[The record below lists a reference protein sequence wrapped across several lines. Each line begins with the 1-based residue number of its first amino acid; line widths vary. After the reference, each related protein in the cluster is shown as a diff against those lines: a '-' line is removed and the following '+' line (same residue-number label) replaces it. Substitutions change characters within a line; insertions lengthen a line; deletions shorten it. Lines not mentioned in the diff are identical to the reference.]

1 MTRTNA
7 LITGASSG
15 IGAAYARLLADDHD
29 LILVARRA
37 DRLAELAEELRARG
51 AAVEVLPAD
60 LSTQDGIAAVT
71 ARLAVGDVRMLISN
85 AGAGGYAPLTDVAPA
100 DIQSLLTLNA
110 VAPVQL
116 VRAALPGMLAAGE
129 GSVVTVASLLAFSA
143 GSTLAVRTD
152 GTPPQAPRRTLYV
165 AAKAATVGFTRTLAG
180 ELADTPVRVQVVCPS
195 IVATEWNGGVSRGNP
210 RAMLPED
217 VASASL
223 AGLRLGETVCVPGLE
238 DQDSALDALL
248 AAEAGVMAGGFRPAL
263 ATRYT
268 DQRA

>member
-1 MTRTNA
+1 M
-7 LITGASSG
+7 
-15 IGAAYARLLADDHD
+15 
-29 LILVARRA
+29 
-37 DRLAELAEELRARG
+37 
-51 AAVEVLPAD
+51 
-60 LSTQDGIAAVT
+60 
-71 ARLAVGDVRMLISN
+71 
-85 AGAGGYAPLTDVAPA
+85 
-100 DIQSLLTLNA
+100 
-110 VAPVQL
+110 
-116 VRAALPGMLAAGE
+116 
-129 GSVVTVASLLAFSA
+129 
-143 GSTLAVRTD
+143 
-152 GTPPQAPRRTLYV
+152 
-165 AAKAATVGFTRTLAG
+165 GFTRTLAG

-248 AAEAGVMAGGFRPAL
+248 AAEAGVMGGGFRPAL

>member
-1 MTRTNA
+1 MTRTIA

-29 LILVARRA
+29 LVLVARRA
-37 DRLAELAEELRARG
+37 DRLADLAEELRAQG
-51 AAVEVLPAD
+51 ASVEVLPAD
-60 LSTQDGIAAVT
+60 LATHDGIAAVT
-71 ARLAVGDVRMLISN
+71 DRLAAGDVRMLISN
-85 AGAGGYAPLTDVAPA
+85 AGAGGYAPLTDVDPA
-100 DIQSLLTLNA
+100 EIDRLLTLNA
-110 VAPVQL
+110 VAPIQL

-129 GSVVTVASLLAFSA
+129 GAVVTVASLLAFSA
-143 GSTLAVRTD
+143 GSTLGGVGGADDAPAR
-152 GTPPQAPRRTLYV
+152 APRRTLYV
-165 AAKAATVGFTRTLAG
+165 AAKTATLGFTRTLAG

-238 DQDSALDALL
+238 EQDSALDALL
-248 AAEAGVMAGGFRPAL
+248 AAEAMVMAGGFRPAP
-263 ATRYT
+263 AARYT
-268 DQRA
+268 DQ